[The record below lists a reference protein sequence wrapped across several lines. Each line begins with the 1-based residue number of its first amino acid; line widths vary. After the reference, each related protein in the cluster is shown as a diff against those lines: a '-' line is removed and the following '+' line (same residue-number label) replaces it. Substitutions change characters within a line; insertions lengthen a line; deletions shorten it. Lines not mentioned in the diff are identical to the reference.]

1 MYQKPSVPRS
11 IGGVLDDTMQ
21 LYKASF
27 SRCLLPALLMGVA
40 VTLLAIYQTSRIPLS
55 GNSADLQAYF
65 AQSSTASASSTVS
78 SFVGLLLDLVFYSI
92 MIYIISA
99 VSRGEPQPIG
109 ASVSAS
115 MRRLPANI
123 GATLLLIIIGIVPF
137 LPLLIAMGGHLSSGT
152 TIAQI
157 ATRIGPA
164 FLVCLVLLVPIT
176 YVLVRMMLYMVALVG
191 ESQGPLRSLATSWRL
206 IGGNWWRTLTLV
218 GVMGIIIYV
227 LTLVILA
234 IAGGIAVM
242 VVGIP
247 KGAGQV
253 LGAAAMVGAIVGG
266 ALRIVSGPL
275 MAALLVS
282 IYQDLV
288 LRKGGGDLEA
298 RLGALPK
305 G

>member
-27 SRCLLPALLMGVA
+27 SRCLVPALLMGVA
-40 VTLLAIYQTSRIPLS
+40 VALLAIYQTSRIPLS
-55 GNSADLQAYF
+55 GSSADLQAYL
-65 AQSSTASASSTVS
+65 AQGSTASATSSLFS
-78 SFVGLLLDLVFYSI
+78 LVGLLLDLVFYSI
-92 MIYIISA
+92 MIYIIAA
-99 VSRGEPQPIG
+99 VSRGEPQPVG
-109 ASVSAS
+109 ASVAAS

-123 GATLLLIIIGIVPF
+123 GATLLLAIIGIVPF
-137 LPLLIAMGGHLSSGT
+137 LPLLVAMGGHLSSGA

-157 ATRIGPA
+157 AARIGPS

-176 YVLVRMMLYMVALVG
+176 YVLVRMMLYMVPLVG
-191 ESQGPLRSLATSWRL
+191 ESQGPLRSLAASWRL
-206 IGGNWWRTLTLV
+206 VGGNWWRTLTLV
-218 GVMGIIIYV
+218 GVMAIIVYV
-227 LTLVILA
+227 LTIVILA
-234 IAGGIAVM
+234 IAGGIALM

-253 LGAAAMVGAIVGG
+253 LGAAAMVAAIVGG
-266 ALRIVSGPL
+266 GLRIISGPL

-298 RLGALPK
+298 RLEALPK

>member
-298 RLGALPK
+298 RLEALPK